1 MSPLSPVEH
10 ELRLLL
16 PAHLYTL
23 AWVKPDTATLTA
35 VFEHLRTL
43 RHILEQYVPPT
54 IATAPPI
61 PGHNRST
68 WQSGTLLFTDLA
80 GFTTLM
86 EAYFTQGHDGADEL
100 LAVLNRYFGAMVEII
115 SKSGGNLLEFTG
127 DALLAEFPCDRQ
139 GDDILR
145 AVRAGLRMQRAMVDF
160 AHLETQQGP
169 LSLRMRVGIHTGR
182 FLTVDTGTPARMLR
196 MLLGHAVHQAKGA
209 EGSGVVG
216 RVCLTAAA
224 AHQLPPDWTVEP
236 LSPHHVL
243 VVDDFKDELGEYDIT
258 FRRRRA
264 GGSLLFD
271 RTPAGFTQEIT
282 TLVHQITPLAS
293 YLPRPVLELA
303 VMNVSQRQIPARFT
317 PLTVMFVSVIG
328 VSAACDRAHPD
339 EEAALVQ
346 HCGYVLSL
354 IDGLVTAAGGIM
366 KNPTYQLN
374 DPDILIYF
382 GALNRYT
389 DDARRAVRVAWQIQ
403 ALIAQ
408 LPSLPVGNQP
418 YQLACQI
425 GIAQGLVFAAEIGE
439 PRGRREF
446 NILGDTVNIASRLTS
461 RAQWGQTLITK
472 KVYQSVRSE
481 PSDEVPIA
489 FTDLG
494 RVALKGKERDMQ
506 IYEVTA
512 DVP

>member
-16 PAHLYTL
+16 PAKLYTL
-23 AWVKPDTATLTA
+23 AWVKPDTETLMA

-61 PGHNRST
+61 PGQNRFT

-86 EAYFTQGHDGADEL
+86 EAYFTRGHQGANEL

-169 LSLRMRVGIHTGR
+169 LSLQMRVGIHTGR
-182 FLTVDTGTPARMLR
+182 FLSVDTGTPARMLR
-196 MLLGHAVHQAKGA
+196 TLLGHAVHQAKGA
-209 EGSGVVG
+209 EGAGVVG
-216 RVCLTAAA
+216 RVCLTATAA
-224 AHQLPPDWTVEP
+224 QQLPPDWTVDP
-236 LSPHHVL
+236 LSPHYVL
-243 VVDDFKDELGEYDIT
+243 VVDTFKDELGEYDIT

-264 GGSLLFD
+264 SSSLLFD
-271 RTPAGFTQEIT
+271 RTPAGFMQEIT

-317 PLTVMFVSVIG
+317 FLTVMFVRLIG

-339 EEAALVQ
+339 EEVSLVQ
-346 HCGYVLSL
+346 DCGSVLSF
-354 IDGLVTAAGGIM
+354 IDSLVAAAGGIM
-366 KNPTYQLN
+366 KNPTYQLT
-374 DPDILIYF
+374 DPDMLIYF
-382 GALNRYT
+382 GALSRYT
-389 DDARRAVRVAWQIQ
+389 DDARRAVQVACEIQ
-403 ALIAQ
+403 ALITQ
-408 LPSLPVGNQP
+408 LPPLQVDNQP
-418 YQLACQI
+418 YPLACQI

-461 RAQWGQTLITK
+461 RAQGGQTLITK

-481 PSDEVPIA
+481 LGVEDTLA

-494 RVALKGKERDMQ
+494 RVALKGKEREMQ
-506 IYEVTA
+506 IYEVT
-512 DVP
+512 PHGI